1 MDPNDSDCD
10 CDVGYGFDSDDDF
23 VDVDQLGVVGSAD
36 VDDNPETAEHA
47 AASSVDVVDDES
59 AFDAFAEPV
68 AAELVASVEAAS
80 LLVVEP

>member
-36 VDDNPETAEHA
+36 VDDNPAEHA

>member
-36 VDDNPETAEHA
+36 VDDNPETG
-47 AASSVDVVDDES
+47 
-59 AFDAFAEPV
+59 
-68 AAELVASVEAAS
+68 
-80 LLVVEP
+80 

>member
-1 MDPNDSDCD
+1 MKFEKNIQKSFFLP
-10 CDVGYGFDSDDDF
+10 
-23 VDVDQLGVVGSAD
+23 
-36 VDDNPETAEHA
+36 AEHA